1 MGGSGM
7 VEVRRGEAMVEGWG
21 NEALLVD
28 HHADIDRAEAMTMSP
43 RR

>member
-7 VEVRRGEAMVEGWG
+7 VEGRRGEAMVEGRDS
-21 NEALLVD
+21 EELLLD
-28 HHADIDRAEAMTMSP
+28 HHADIDQAEAMATSP